1 MRIRVGKNIFFKLT
15 VNRLNDEPEDFTDAR
30 NVRLTINR
38 KYSSYQ
44 VSPPLTIH
52 DNIIE
57 FEFVGGGNATS
68 GQYEIH
74 LYYEKLNEAS
84 VTGIDKFYLDFCN
97 AFILVDLTCKEDAG
111 FESESPSINLRGVI
125 ERNRDGKDGVTP
137 RIDPETKHWMIGIED
152 TGIVAEGKDG
162 LTPFIGEN
170 GNWWIGDVDT
180 GKPSRGKAFE
190 YSDFTEEQIEELQEP
205 ARAMIEALD
214 TLDKAVTA
222 NEKLRIENEV
232 TRVSSENDREESEN
246 LRREAENT
254 RASNEETR
262 ETAETGRASAE
273 DNRVKAEQSRVEA
286 ENNRVKAENTR
297 VEKENERQTAEN
309 TRDTNEQS
317 RKEAETNRV
326 TAEEGRVTEFNRL
339 KSESETATL
348 NATTQANYAKEQGD
362 NVAGT
367 VNEIRT
373 AHSSLLTRVNDYM
386 YDMSGLLGKLAY
398 RDGVG
403 TDEKNIQGDGYFNL
417 NGILVQASGS
427 GFVYQKSE
435 VDPSKIYHI
444 KQSNGIYSS
453 VSILVLFDENDEII
467 QIIPYDYPT
476 VYFDK
481 YFIFKGVK
489 SIGVSFI
496 KSQID
501 NPKFVRFESFDI
513 QDLTTVLNTQQGNR
527 ALYVAAGAVYNQN
540 TGFYELNGLTDITE
554 EQMKVI
560 YVQTH
565 VMDKLQSFRGV
576 FAGTKFRTNLGFNR
590 STMQTNSRQ
599 FQFYDSFRENR
610 SLEVLRISY
619 KDIDAS
625 RSVIVEHLG
634 YAFYFCVKLRKI
646 IGIIR
651 LDKSSGVTSAFDQ
664 CLELQDVKLYG
675 LLTNISFAYS
685 PLISI
690 ESLQYLITNA
700 ANASPITVTVHADVY
715 AKIQDEGQV
724 DWHALI
730 ETAAAKQI
738 TFATA

>member
-1 MRIRVGKNIFFKLT
+1 MRIRVGKNIFFKIT

-30 NVRLTINR
+30 NVKLTINR

-68 GQYEIH
+68 GQYEVH

-84 VTGIDKFYLDFCN
+84 VTGVDKFYLDFCN

-111 FESESPSINLRGVI
+111 FESESPSINLKGII

-162 LTPFIGEN
+162 LTPSIGEN

-190 YSDFTEEQIEELQEP
+190 YSDFTEEQIKELQEP
-205 ARAMIEALD
+205 ARAMIDALD

-222 NEKLRIENEV
+222 NEQQRINNEN
-232 TRVSSENDREESEN
+232 TRVSSENARKESEN

-254 RASNEETR
+254 RASNEEAR

-273 DNRVKAEQSRVEA
+273 DNRVKAEQSRVET
-286 ENNRVKAENTR
+286 ENNRVTAENTR

-326 TAEEGRVTEFNRL
+326 KAEEGRVTEFNRL

-348 NATTQANYAKEQGD
+348 NATEQADYAKQQGD
-362 NVAGT
+362 NVEGT
-367 VNEIRT
+367 VNEIKT
-373 AHSSLLTRVNDYM
+373 AQDELT
-386 YDMSGLLGKLAY
+386 
-398 RDGVG
+398 
-403 TDEKNIQGDGYFNL
+403 T
-417 NGILVQASGS
+417 
-427 GFVYQKSE
+427 
-435 VDPSKIYHI
+435 
-444 KQSNGIYSS
+444 
-453 VSILVLFDENDEII
+453 SIN
-467 QIIPYDYPT
+467 
-476 VYFDK
+476 
-481 YFIFKGVK
+481 
-489 SIGVSFI
+489 
-496 KSQID
+496 
-501 NPKFVRFESFDI
+501 N
-513 QDLTTVLNTQQGNR
+513 LTTVLNTQQGNR

-560 YVQTH
+560 YVQTNH
-565 VMDKLQSFRGV
+565 MDYIENMNDV
-576 FAGTKFRTNLGFNR
+576 FSGLNFRTNLGFKHVR
-590 STMQTNSRQ
+590 RTNKRI
-599 FQFYDSFRENR
+599 FNLKNAFRENAN
-610 SLEVLRISY
+610 LEVL
-619 KDIDAS
+619 K
-625 RSVIVEHLG
+625 LG
-634 YAFYFCVKLRKI
+634 DSTNDNWVMKCSDMQDFVTYCSNLKEI
-646 IGIIR
+646 IGYIECLVAVNFLHTPLLEEIR
-651 LDKSSGVTSAFDQ
+651 FKNIVRNFGIKDSA
-664 CLELQDVKLYG
+664 
-675 LLTNISFAYS
+675 
-685 PLISI
+685 LISL

-700 ANASPITVTVHADVY
+700 ANTSPITVLVHADVY
-715 AKIQDEGQV
+715 AKIQDETNAE
-724 DWHALI
+724 WHALI

>member
-1 MRIRVGKNIFFKLT
+1 MRIRVGKNIFFKIT

-111 FESESPSINLRGVI
+111 FESESPSINLKGII

-162 LTPFIGEN
+162 LTPSIGEN

-190 YSDFTEEQIEELQEP
+190 YSDFTPEEIKELQKP
-205 ARAMIEALD
+205 ASDMINALD

-222 NEKLRIENEV
+222 NEQQRINNEN
-232 TRVSSENDREESEN
+232 TRVSSENARKESEI
-246 LRREAENT
+246 LRKSAEDT
-254 RASNEETR
+254 RASNEEAR

-273 DNRVKAEQSRVEA
+273 DNRVKAEQSRVET

-309 TRDTNEQS
+309 TRDMNEQS

-326 TAEEGRVTEFNRL
+326 KAEEGRVTEFNRL

-367 VNEIRT
+367 VEEIKT
-373 AHSSLLTRVNDYM
+373 AQSGLLARVNDYM
-386 YDMSGLLGKLAY
+386 YDMSGLLGKLAV
-398 RDGVG
+398 RDGAG
-403 TDEKNIQGDGYFNL
+403 TDLKNLLQGHVFNI
-417 NGILVQASGS
+417 NGELVGNQ
-427 GFVYQKSE
+427 GFYQYINIE
-435 VDPSKIYHI
+435 DTKIYYL
-444 KQSNGIYSS
+444 KLLDSCLANYE
-453 VSILVLFDENDEII
+453 LCLFDHNDKLIKSI
-467 QIIPYDYPT
+467 GDPT
-476 VYFDK
+476 NG
-481 YFIFKGVK
+481 YFIFVGVAK
-489 SIGVSFI
+489 IGVCSGIESLANAMII
-496 KSQID
+496 K
-501 NPKFVRFESFDI
+501 SFDI

-527 ALYVAAGAVYNQN
+527 ALYVAAGAVYNEQ

-554 EQMKVI
+554 EQMREIYTVCGGNPVI
-560 YVQTH
+560 NNLIERYYA
-565 VMDKLQSFRGV
+565 SSI
-576 FAGTKFRTNLGFNR
+576 RTNIPFRVSIGTNNNPVRINSFLANCGRLEVFQTSLNNGTLTLG
-590 STMQTNSRQ
+590 SCTSL
-599 FQFYDSFRENR
+599 FYNCR
-610 SLEVLRISY
+610 SLIRVNGVIDVYNSDSYTQMFLGCMKLESINVRRI
-619 KDIDAS
+619 KRD
-625 RSVIVEHLG
+625 
-634 YAFYFCVKLRKI
+634 
-646 IGIIR
+646 
-651 LDKSSGVTSAFDQ
+651 
-664 CLELQDVKLYG
+664 
-675 LLTNISFAYS
+675 ISFSDS
-685 PLISI
+685 PLISL

-700 ANASPITVTVHADVY
+700 ANTSPITVTVHADVY

>member
-30 NVRLTINR
+30 NVKLTINR

-44 VSPPLTIH
+44 VSPPLTIR

-57 FEFVGGGNATS
+57 FEFIGGGNATS
-68 GQYEIH
+68 GQYEVH

-97 AFILVDLTCKEDAG
+97 AFILVDLTCKEDTG
-111 FESESPSINLRGVI
+111 FESESPSINLKGII

-137 RIDPETKHWMIGIED
+137 RIDTETKHWMIGIED

-190 YSDFTEEQIEELQEP
+190 YSDFTEEEIHELQEP
-205 ARAMIEALD
+205 AIAMIDALD

-222 NEKLRIENEV
+222 NEQQRIKNENA
-232 TRVSSENDREESEN
+232 RVSSENTRKESES

-254 RASNEETR
+254 RASNEEAR
-262 ETAETGRASAE
+262 KKAETGRASAE
-273 DNRVKAEQSRVEA
+273 DNRVKAEQSRVES
-286 ENNRVKAENTR
+286 ESNRVKAENTR

-339 KSESETATL
+339 KSESETATQ
-348 NATTQANYAKEQGD
+348 NATEQADYAKQQGD

-367 VNEIRT
+367 VNEIKT
-373 AHSSLLTRVNDYM
+373 AQ
-386 YDMSGLLGKLAY
+386 
-398 RDGVG
+398 
-403 TDEKNIQGDGYFNL
+403 DE
-417 NGILVQASGS
+417 
-427 GFVYQKSE
+427 
-435 VDPSKIYHI
+435 
-444 KQSNGIYSS
+444 
-453 VSILVLFDENDEII
+453 
-467 QIIPYDYPT
+467 
-476 VYFDK
+476 
-481 YFIFKGVK
+481 
-489 SIGVSFI
+489 
-496 KSQID
+496 
-501 NPKFVRFESFDI
+501 
-513 QDLTTVLNTQQGNR
+513 LTTSINNLTTILNTQQGNR

-554 EQMKVI
+554 EQMREI
-560 YVQTH
+560 YVQTNP
-565 VMDKLQSFRGV
+565 
-576 FAGTKFRTNLGFNR
+576 TKRVADLCSVLNASSIRTNFPFLNR
-590 STMQTNSRQ
+590 GGYKNIDCYAAFANCTNLEVVAFGARDGDNFFPSRIHYA
-599 FQFYDSFRENR
+599 FINCIKLREIKSILNVT
-610 SLEVLRISY
+610 SLESY
-619 KDIDAS
+619 NNKFLNTFSACRALEKILILNLKD
-625 RSVIVEHLG
+625 
-634 YAFYFCVKLRKI
+634 
-646 IGIIR
+646 
-651 LDKSSGVTSAFDQ
+651 
-664 CLELQDVKLYG
+664 
-675 LLTNISFAYS
+675 NISFSNS
-685 PLISI
+685 PLLSL

-700 ANASPITVTVHADVY
+700 ANTSPITVTVHADVY
-715 AKIQDEGQV
+715 DKIQDEGQV

>member
-1 MRIRVGKNIFFKLT
+1 MRIRVGKNIFFKIT

-97 AFILVDLTCKEDAG
+97 AFILVDLTCKEDTG
-111 FESESPSINLRGVI
+111 FESESPSINLKGII

-162 LTPFIGEN
+162 LTPSIGEN

-190 YSDFTEEQIEELQEP
+190 YSDFTPEEIKELQKP
-205 ARAMIEALD
+205 ASDMINALD

-222 NEKLRIENEV
+222 NEQQRINNEN
-232 TRVSSENDREESEN
+232 TRVSSENTRKESES
-246 LRREAENT
+246 LRKSAEDT
-254 RASNEETR
+254 RASNEEAR
-262 ETAETGRASAE
+262 KKAETSRVSAE
-273 DNRVKAEQSRVEA
+273 DNRVEAEQSRVEA
-286 ENNRVKAENTR
+286 ESNRVKAETLR
-297 VEKENERQTAEN
+297 VEKENNRQKAES

-326 TAEEGRVTEFNRL
+326 KAEEGRVTEFNRL
-339 KSESETATL
+339 KSESETATQ
-348 NATTQANYAKEQGD
+348 NATEQANYAKEQGD

-367 VNEIRT
+367 VNEIK
-373 AHSSLLTRVNDYM
+373 AAQSGLLVRVNDYM
-386 YDMSGLLGKLAY
+386 YDVSGLLGKLAY
-398 RDGVG
+398 RDGGGV
-403 TDEKNIQGDGYFNL
+403 DEKNMTLGKFFNSNGVLVDDSTGKLSYQYVNIDKSKCYKIKISNQGVGIYTLCLFDKNNNLLKSILSSVDGYFIFT
-417 NGILVQASGS
+417 GV
-427 GFVYQKSE
+427 
-435 VDPSKIYHI
+435 SKI
-444 KQSNGIYSS
+444 GISGINNQNLI
-453 VSILVLFDENDEII
+453 V
-467 QIIPYDYPT
+467 Q
-476 VYFDK
+476 
-481 YFIFKGVK
+481 
-489 SIGVSFI
+489 
-496 KSQID
+496 
-501 NPKFVRFESFDI
+501 SFDI
-513 QDLTTVLNTQQGNR
+513 QDLTTILNTQQGNR

-540 TGFYELNGLTDITE
+540 TGFSELNGLTDITE
-554 EQMKVI
+554 EEMKTI
-560 YVQTH
+560 YLQTH

-619 KDIDAS
+619 KDIDVL

-700 ANASPITVTVHADVY
+700 ANTSPITVTVHADVY

>member
-1 MRIRVGKNIFFKLT
+1 MRIRVGKNIFFKIT

-68 GQYEIH
+68 GQYEVH

-84 VTGIDKFYLDFCN
+84 VTGVDKFYLDFCN

-111 FESESPSINLRGVI
+111 FESESPSINLKGII

-162 LTPFIGEN
+162 LTPSIGEN

-190 YSDFTEEQIEELQEP
+190 YSDFTEEEIHELQEP

-222 NEKLRIENEV
+222 NEKLRIENE
-232 TRVSSENDREESEN
+232 TARVSSENSRKESEN

-254 RASNEETR
+254 RASNEEAR

-273 DNRVKAEQSRVEA
+273 DNRVKAEQSRVET
-286 ENNRVKAENTR
+286 ENNRVTAENTR

-326 TAEEGRVTEFNRL
+326 KAEEGRVTEFNRL

-348 NATTQANYAKEQGD
+348 NATAQADYAKEQGD

-367 VNEIRT
+367 VNEIKT
-373 AHSSLLTRVNDYM
+373 AQDELT
-386 YDMSGLLGKLAY
+386 
-398 RDGVG
+398 
-403 TDEKNIQGDGYFNL
+403 I
-417 NGILVQASGS
+417 
-427 GFVYQKSE
+427 
-435 VDPSKIYHI
+435 
-444 KQSNGIYSS
+444 
-453 VSILVLFDENDEII
+453 SIN
-467 QIIPYDYPT
+467 
-476 VYFDK
+476 
-481 YFIFKGVK
+481 
-489 SIGVSFI
+489 
-496 KSQID
+496 
-501 NPKFVRFESFDI
+501 N
-513 QDLTTVLNTQQGNR
+513 LTTVLNTQQGIR
-527 ALYVAAGAVYNQN
+527 ALYVAAGAVYNEK

-565 VMDKLQSFRGV
+565 HVTRQTDLSGAFASANNIRTNYPFKIDGGYKQVLCHAT
-576 FAGTKFRTNLGFNR
+576 FAGCTNIEVVAFTKSTNNVFY
-590 STMQTNSRQ
+590 SSRVNYL
-599 FQFYDSFRENR
+599 FQHCRK
-610 SLEVLRISY
+610 LKEV
-619 KDIDAS
+619 
-625 RSVIVEHLG
+625 
-634 YAFYFCVKLRKI
+634 

-651 LDKSSGVTSAFDQ
+651 MDYASSSEKYNNMFYQCFALVSVSLRGVKYDIRFSD
-664 CLELQDVKLYG
+664 
-675 LLTNISFAYS
+675 S
-685 PLISI
+685 PLISL
-690 ESLQYLITNA
+690 ESLQFMITNA
-700 ANASPITVTVHADVY
+700 ANTSPITVTVHADVY
-715 AKIQDEGQV
+715 AKIQDESQA

-730 ETAAAKQI
+730 EAATAKQI

>member
-84 VTGIDKFYLDFCN
+84 VTGIDKFYLDLCN
-97 AFILVDLTCKEDAG
+97 AFILVDLTCKEDTG
-111 FESESPSINLRGVI
+111 FESESPSINLKGII

-162 LTPFIGEN
+162 LTPSIGEN

-190 YSDFTEEQIEELQEP
+190 YSDFTEEEIHELQEP
-205 ARAMIEALD
+205 ARAMIDALD

-222 NEKLRIENEV
+222 NEQQRINNEN
-232 TRVSSENDREESEN
+232 TRVSSENTRKESES
-246 LRREAENT
+246 LRKSAEDT
-254 RASNEETR
+254 RASNEEAR

-273 DNRVKAEQSRVEA
+273 DNRVKAEQSRVET
-286 ENNRVKAENTR
+286 ENNRVTAETLR

-339 KSESETATL
+339 KSESETATQ
-348 NATTQANYAKEQGD
+348 NATEQADYAKQQGD

-367 VNEIRT
+367 VNEIKT
-373 AHSSLLTRVNDYM
+373 AQ
-386 YDMSGLLGKLAY
+386 
-398 RDGVG
+398 
-403 TDEKNIQGDGYFNL
+403 DE
-417 NGILVQASGS
+417 
-427 GFVYQKSE
+427 
-435 VDPSKIYHI
+435 
-444 KQSNGIYSS
+444 
-453 VSILVLFDENDEII
+453 
-467 QIIPYDYPT
+467 
-476 VYFDK
+476 
-481 YFIFKGVK
+481 
-489 SIGVSFI
+489 
-496 KSQID
+496 
-501 NPKFVRFESFDI
+501 
-513 QDLTTVLNTQQGNR
+513 LTTSINNLTTILNTQQGNR
-527 ALYVAAGAVYNQN
+527 ALYVAAGAVYNEK

-554 EQMKVI
+554 EQMRAI
-560 YVQTH
+560 YNNIGISRQNDCVNSYRGAIIRTNIPWASA
-565 VMDKLQSFRGV
+565 MGGFIDSFDTRAICVDNSFIEV
-576 FAGTKFRTNLGFNR
+576 FAFRFK
-590 STMQTNSRQ
+590 
-599 FQFYDSFRENR
+599 DS
-610 SLEVLRISY
+610 EVVYPTGLQ
-619 KDIDAS
+619 
-625 RSVIVEHLG
+625 
-634 YAFYFCVKLRKI
+634 YAFRNMVKLKKI
-646 IGIIR
+646 IGIINCINIKNSNSR
-651 LDKSSGVTSAFDQ
+651 LSFTDTFSNCPILENVLISSLPLD
-664 CLELQDVKLYG
+664 
-675 LLTNISFAYS
+675 ISFKDS
-685 PLISI
+685 PLLSL
-690 ESLQYLITNA
+690 ESLRYLINNA
-700 ANASPITVTVHADVY
+700 ANTSPITVTVHADVY
-715 AKIQDEGQV
+715 DKIQDEGQV

-730 ETAAAKQI
+730 YTAAAKQI

>member
-30 NVRLTINR
+30 NVKLTINR

-44 VSPPLTIH
+44 VSPPLTIR

-57 FEFVGGGNATS
+57 FEFIGGGNATS
-68 GQYEIH
+68 GQYEVH

-97 AFILVDLTCKEDAG
+97 AFILVDLTCKEDTG
-111 FESESPSINLRGVI
+111 FESESPSINLKGII

-137 RIDPETKHWMIGIED
+137 SIDPETKRWMIGIED

-162 LTPFIGEN
+162 LTPSIGEN

-190 YSDFTEEQIEELQEP
+190 YSDFTPEEIKELQKP
-205 ARAMIEALD
+205 ASDMINALD

-222 NEKLRIENEV
+222 NEKLRIDNEV

-254 RASNEETR
+254 RASNEEAR

-339 KSESETATL
+339 KSESETATS
-348 NATTQANYAKEQGD
+348 NATEQANYAKQQGD

-367 VNEIRT
+367 VEEIKT
-373 AHSSLLTRVNDYM
+373 AQEGLVTSVN
-386 YDMSGLLGKLAY
+386 
-398 RDGVG
+398 
-403 TDEKNIQGDGYFNL
+403 
-417 NGILVQASGS
+417 
-427 GFVYQKSE
+427 
-435 VDPSKIYHI
+435 
-444 KQSNGIYSS
+444 
-453 VSILVLFDENDEII
+453 
-467 QIIPYDYPT
+467 
-476 VYFDK
+476 
-481 YFIFKGVK
+481 
-489 SIGVSFI
+489 
-496 KSQID
+496 
-501 NPKFVRFESFDI
+501 
-513 QDLTTVLNTQQGNR
+513 DLTTVLNTQQGNR
-527 ALYVAAGAVYNQN
+527 ALYVAAGAKYNEK

-554 EQMKVI
+554 EQMRDI
-560 YVQTH
+560 YLCTADL
-565 VMDKLQSFRGV
+565 DKRNDWQGGIV
-576 FAGTKFRTNLGFNR
+576 NKTFRTNLGFRTNTVYNYLNR
-590 STMQTNSRQ
+590 TFNL
-599 FQFYDSFRENR
+599 FNALRENMN
-610 SLEVLRISY
+610 LEVLHVGPETYTPLKTYPFIISQLGDCFYQTSVKKIEGFIRFDLQNVNLTRLPLIEHIRIVQL
-619 KDIDAS
+619 KTNINFGAS
-625 RSVIVEHLG
+625 PNIT
-634 YAFYFCVKLRKI
+634 
-646 IGIIR
+646 
-651 LDKSSGVTSAFDQ
+651 LDSLQFLIQEATNTSA
-664 CLELQDVKLYG
+664 
-675 LLTNISFAYS
+675 
-685 PLISI
+685 
-690 ESLQYLITNA
+690 
-700 ANASPITVTVHADVY
+700 ITVTVHADVY
-715 AKIQDEGQV
+715 AKIQDETQTE
-724 DWHALI
+724 WHALI
-730 ETAAAKQI
+730 ASAQEKNI

>member
-68 GQYEIH
+68 GQYEVH

-97 AFILVDLTCKEDAG
+97 AFILVDLTCKEDTG
-111 FESESPSINLRGVI
+111 FESESPSINLKGII

-162 LTPFIGEN
+162 LTPSIGEN

-190 YSDFTEEQIEELQEP
+190 YSDFTEEEIHELQEP
-205 ARAMIEALD
+205 ARAMIDALD

-222 NEKLRIENEV
+222 NEQQRIDNEN
-232 TRVSSENDREESEN
+232 TRVSSENTRKESEN

-254 RASNEETR
+254 RASNEEAR

-273 DNRVKAEQSRVEA
+273 DNRVKAEQSRVET
-286 ENNRVKAENTR
+286 ENNRVK
-297 VEKENERQTAEN
+297 AEN

-326 TAEEGRVTEFNRL
+326 KAEEGRVTEFNRL

-367 VNEIRT
+367 VNEIKT

-398 RDGVG
+398 KGMFHSLLDQFTLEGYYDVNGELREGGEAISTPKMDIIDGAVYHLELLATYSYIYPLNLYDNNG
-403 TDEKNIQGDGYFNL
+403 KLLYNSINTQRQVEKDYIFAGASKISL
-417 NGILVQASGS
+417 TIRKSQASISTVG
-427 GFVYQKSE
+427 YYDLQ
-435 VDPSKIYHI
+435 DT
-444 KQSNGIYSS
+444 
-453 VSILVLFDENDEII
+453 SIE
-467 QIIPYDYPT
+467 
-476 VYFDK
+476 
-481 YFIFKGVK
+481 
-489 SIGVSFI
+489 
-496 KSQID
+496 
-501 NPKFVRFESFDI
+501 
-513 QDLTTVLNTQQGNR
+513 GNR
-527 ALYVAAGAVYNQN
+527 ALYVAAGAVYNRN

-554 EQMKVI
+554 EQMREI
-560 YVQTH
+560 YVQTNPTKR
-565 VMDKLQSFRGV
+565 VTDLCSV
-576 FAGTKFRTNLGFNR
+576 FASSSIRTNLPFLNRGGFKPIDCYAAFINC
-590 STMQTNSRQ
+590 SN
-599 FQFYDSFRENR
+599 
-610 SLEVLRISY
+610 LEVVALGVEDGVIFYPTRIPY
-619 KDIDAS
+619 MFHNCI
-625 RSVIVEHLG
+625 
-634 YAFYFCVKLRKI
+634 KLRTV
-646 IGIIR
+646 IGV
-651 LDKSSGVTSAFDQ
+651 LDCGNTNQANDKAFAN
-664 CLELQDVKLYG
+664 CRAFENIKLNKLKYS
-675 LLTNISFAYS
+675 ISFGNS
-685 PLISI
+685 PSLSL

-700 ANASPITVTVHADVY
+700 ANTSPITVTVHADVY

>member
-68 GQYEIH
+68 GQYEVH

-97 AFILVDLTCKEDAG
+97 AFILVDLTCKEDTG
-111 FESESPSINLRGVI
+111 FESESPSINLKGII

-162 LTPFIGEN
+162 LTPSIGEN

-190 YSDFTEEQIEELQEP
+190 YSDFTEEQIKELQEP
-205 ARAMIEALD
+205 ARAMIDALD

-222 NEKLRIENEV
+222 NEQQRINNEN
-232 TRVSSENDREESEN
+232 TRVSSENARKESEN

-254 RASNEETR
+254 RASNEEAR

-273 DNRVKAEQSRVEA
+273 DNRVKAEQSRVET
-286 ENNRVKAENTR
+286 ENNRVTAENTR

-326 TAEEGRVTEFNRL
+326 KAEQGRVSEFNRL

-348 NATTQANYAKEQGD
+348 NATEQANYAKEQGD

-367 VNEIRT
+367 VNEIKT
-373 AHSSLLTRVNDYM
+373 AQDELT
-386 YDMSGLLGKLAY
+386 
-398 RDGVG
+398 
-403 TDEKNIQGDGYFNL
+403 T
-417 NGILVQASGS
+417 
-427 GFVYQKSE
+427 
-435 VDPSKIYHI
+435 
-444 KQSNGIYSS
+444 
-453 VSILVLFDENDEII
+453 SIN
-467 QIIPYDYPT
+467 
-476 VYFDK
+476 
-481 YFIFKGVK
+481 
-489 SIGVSFI
+489 
-496 KSQID
+496 
-501 NPKFVRFESFDI
+501 N
-513 QDLTTVLNTQQGNR
+513 LTTVLNTQQGNR
-527 ALYVAAGAVYNQN
+527 ALYEAAGAVYNQN

-554 EQMKVI
+554 EQMREI
-560 YVQTH
+560 YVQTNPTKR
-565 VMDKLQSFRGV
+565 VTDLCSV
-576 FAGTKFRTNLGFNR
+576 FASSSIRTNLPFLNRGGFKPIDCYAAFINCSNLEVVALGVEDGVIFYPTR
-590 STMQTNSRQ
+590 IPYMFHNCIKLRTVIGVLDCGNTNQTNDKAFANCRA
-599 FQFYDSFRENR
+599 FEN
-610 SLEVLRISY
+610 I
-619 KDIDAS
+619 
-625 RSVIVEHLG
+625 
-634 YAFYFCVKLRKI
+634 KLN
-646 IGIIR
+646 
-651 LDKSSGVTSAFDQ
+651 
-664 CLELQDVKLYG
+664 KLKYS
-675 LLTNISFAYS
+675 ISFGNS
-685 PLISI
+685 PLLSL

-700 ANASPITVTVHADVY
+700 ANTSAITVTVHADVY
-715 AKIQDEGQV
+715 AKIQDETNV
-724 DWHALI
+724 EWHALI

>member
-1 MRIRVGKNIFFKLT
+1 MRIRVGKNIFFKIT

-68 GQYEIH
+68 GQYEVH

-97 AFILVDLTCKEDAG
+97 AFILVDLTCKEDTG
-111 FESESPSINLRGVI
+111 FESESPSINLKGII

-162 LTPFIGEN
+162 LTPSIGEN

-190 YSDFTEEQIEELQEP
+190 YSDFTPEEIKELQKP
-205 ARAMIEALD
+205 ASDMINALD

-222 NEKLRIENEV
+222 NEQQRINNEN
-232 TRVSSENDREESEN
+232 TRVSSENTRKESES
-246 LRREAENT
+246 LRKSAEDT
-254 RASNEETR
+254 RVSNEEAR
-262 ETAETGRASAE
+262 KKAETSRVSAE
-273 DNRVKAEQSRVEA
+273 DNRVEAEQSRVEA
-286 ENNRVKAENTR
+286 ESNRVKAES
-297 VEKENERQTAEN
+297 

-367 VNEIRT
+367 VEEIKT
-373 AHSSLLTRVNDYM
+373 AQEGLVTSVN
-386 YDMSGLLGKLAY
+386 
-398 RDGVG
+398 
-403 TDEKNIQGDGYFNL
+403 
-417 NGILVQASGS
+417 
-427 GFVYQKSE
+427 
-435 VDPSKIYHI
+435 
-444 KQSNGIYSS
+444 
-453 VSILVLFDENDEII
+453 
-467 QIIPYDYPT
+467 
-476 VYFDK
+476 
-481 YFIFKGVK
+481 
-489 SIGVSFI
+489 
-496 KSQID
+496 
-501 NPKFVRFESFDI
+501 
-513 QDLTTVLNTQQGNR
+513 DLTTVLNTQQGNR
-527 ALYVAAGAVYNQN
+527 ALYIAAGAVYNQN

-554 EQMKVI
+554 EEMKVI
-560 YVQTH
+560 YVQTNG
-565 VMDKLQSFRGV
+565 MDRLQSFIGS
-576 FAGTKFRTNLGFNR
+576 FAGGVFRTNLGFNR
-590 STMQTNSRQ
+590 TRTQTNNRMAN
-599 FQFYDSFRENR
+599 FYDSFRENKY
-610 SLEVLRISY
+610 LEVLRVSY
-619 KDIDAS
+619 NDTDIL
-625 RSVIVEHLG
+625 RSLIVENFSF
-634 YAFYFCVKLRKI
+634 AFYLCVKLRKI
-646 IGIIR
+646 IGVLR
-651 LDKSSGVTSAFDQ
+651 LNKLSNITSAFDQ
-664 CLELQDVKLYG
+664 CSELQDVKLYG
-675 LLTNISFAYS
+675 LSANISFSDS
-685 PLISI
+685 PLISL
-690 ESLQYLITNA
+690 ESLQFMITNA
-700 ANASPITVTVHADVY
+700 ANTSLITVTVHADVY
-715 AKIQDEGQV
+715 AKIQDESQV

>member
-97 AFILVDLTCKEDAG
+97 AFILVDLTCKEDTG
-111 FESESPSINLRGVI
+111 FESESPSINLKGII

-137 RIDPETKHWMIGIED
+137 RIDSETKHWMIGIED

-162 LTPFIGEN
+162 LTPSIGEN

-190 YSDFTEEQIEELQEP
+190 YSDFTEEEIHELQEP
-205 ARAMIEALD
+205 ARAMIDALD

-254 RASNEETR
+254 RVSNEEAR
-262 ETAETGRASAE
+262 KKAETGRASAE
-273 DNRVKAEQSRVEA
+273 DNRVKAEQSRVET
-286 ENNRVKAENTR
+286 ENNRVTAENTR
-297 VEKENERQTAEN
+297 VEKENDRQKAES

-339 KSESETATL
+339 KSESETATS
-348 NATTQANYAKEQGD
+348 NATTQADYAKQQGD

-367 VNEIRT
+367 VNEIKT
-373 AHSSLLTRVNDYM
+373 AQDELT
-386 YDMSGLLGKLAY
+386 
-398 RDGVG
+398 
-403 TDEKNIQGDGYFNL
+403 T
-417 NGILVQASGS
+417 
-427 GFVYQKSE
+427 
-435 VDPSKIYHI
+435 
-444 KQSNGIYSS
+444 
-453 VSILVLFDENDEII
+453 SIN
-467 QIIPYDYPT
+467 
-476 VYFDK
+476 
-481 YFIFKGVK
+481 
-489 SIGVSFI
+489 
-496 KSQID
+496 
-501 NPKFVRFESFDI
+501 N
-513 QDLTTVLNTQQGNR
+513 LTTVLNTQQGNR
-527 ALYVAAGAVYNQN
+527 ALYVAAGAKYNEQ

-554 EQMKVI
+554 EEMKVI
-560 YVQTH
+560 YVQTNH
-565 VMDKLQSFRGV
+565 MDYIENMNDV
-576 FAGTKFRTNLGFNR
+576 FSGLNFRTNLGFKHIRRVNNR
-590 STMQTNSRQ
+590 TFNLKNA
-599 FQFYDSFRENR
+599 FRENLN
-610 SLEVLRISY
+610 LEVL
-619 KDIDAS
+619 K
-625 RSVIVEHLG
+625 LG
-634 YAFYFCVKLRKI
+634 NSTNDTWVMKCSDMQDFVTYCSNLKEI
-646 IGIIR
+646 IGYIECPVVVNFLRTPLLKEIR
-651 LDKSSGVTSAFDQ
+651 FK
-664 CLELQDVKLYG
+664 
-675 LLTNISFAYS
+675 NIVRNFGIKDS
-685 PLISI
+685 PLISL

-700 ANASPITVTVHADVY
+700 ANTSPITVTVHADVY

>member
-97 AFILVDLTCKEDAG
+97 AFILVDLTCKEDTG
-111 FESESPSINLRGVI
+111 FESESPSINLKGVI

-137 RIDPETKHWMIGIED
+137 RIDPETKRWMIGIED

-162 LTPFIGEN
+162 LTPSIGEN

-190 YSDFTEEQIEELQEP
+190 YSDFTEEQIHELQEP
-205 ARAMIEALD
+205 ARDMLEVLD

-222 NEKLRIENEV
+222 NEQQRITNEV
-232 TRVSSENDREESEN
+232 TRGSNEDAREEAEN
-246 LRREAENT
+246 LRRETENT
-254 RASNEETR
+254 RASNEEAR

-297 VEKENERQTAEN
+297 VEKENNRQ
-309 TRDTNEQS
+309 
-317 RKEAETNRV
+317 K
-326 TAEEGRVTEFNRL
+326 AEEGRVTEFNRL
-339 KSESETATL
+339 KSESETATQ
-348 NATTQANYAKEQGD
+348 NATEQANYAKEQGD

-367 VNEIRT
+367 VNEIKT
-373 AHSSLLTRVNDYM
+373 AQDELT
-386 YDMSGLLGKLAY
+386 
-398 RDGVG
+398 
-403 TDEKNIQGDGYFNL
+403 T
-417 NGILVQASGS
+417 
-427 GFVYQKSE
+427 
-435 VDPSKIYHI
+435 
-444 KQSNGIYSS
+444 
-453 VSILVLFDENDEII
+453 SIN
-467 QIIPYDYPT
+467 
-476 VYFDK
+476 
-481 YFIFKGVK
+481 
-489 SIGVSFI
+489 
-496 KSQID
+496 
-501 NPKFVRFESFDI
+501 N
-513 QDLTTVLNTQQGNR
+513 LTTVLNTQQGNR
-527 ALYVAAGAVYNQN
+527 ALYVAAGAVYNEK

-565 VMDKLQSFRGV
+565 HVTRQTSF
-576 FAGTKFRTNLGFNR
+576 AASLANTNSIRTNYPLKVVGGY
-590 STMQTNSRQ
+590 RQ
-599 FQFYDSFRENR
+599 INTHAMFSGCV
-610 SLEVLRISY
+610 SLEV
-619 KDIDAS
+619 AA
-625 RSVIVEHLG
+625 LG
-634 YAFYFCVKLRKI
+634 INVNKI
-646 IGIIR
+646 IYPSGTSYLFQNCKKLKKVIGIMR
-651 LDKSSGVTSAFDQ
+651 MDYASPSEKYDNMFYQCFALVSVSLRGVKYDISFSNSPNISINSLQFLITSA
-664 CLELQDVKLYG
+664 
-675 LLTNISFAYS
+675 S
-685 PLISI
+685 
-690 ESLQYLITNA
+690 
-700 ANASPITVTVHADVY
+700 NASPITVTVHSDVY
-715 AKIQDEGQV
+715 AKIQDESNA

-730 ETAAAKQI
+730 EAATAKQI

>member
-68 GQYEIH
+68 GQYEVH

-97 AFILVDLTCKEDAG
+97 AFILVDLTCKEDTG

-190 YSDFTEEQIEELQEP
+190 YSDFTEEEIHELQEP
-205 ARAMIEALD
+205 ARAMIDALD
-214 TLDKAVTA
+214 TLDKAVKA
-222 NEKLRIENEV
+222 NEKLRIDNEV
-232 TRVSSENDREESEN
+232 TRVANEDAREDAEN

-254 RASNEETR
+254 RELNEETR
-262 ETAETGRASAE
+262 ETAETSRASAE
-273 DNRVKAEQSRVEA
+273 DNRVKAEQSRVET

-367 VNEIRT
+367 VNEIKT
-373 AHSSLLTRVNDYM
+373 AQSSLLTRVNDYM

-398 RDGVG
+398 KGMFHSLLDQFTLEGYYDVNGELREGGEAISTPKMDIIDGAVYHLELLATYSYIYPLNLYDNNG
-403 TDEKNIQGDGYFNL
+403 KLLYNSINPQRQVEKDYIFAGASKISL
-417 NGILVQASGS
+417 TIRKSQASISTVG
-427 GFVYQKSE
+427 YYDLQ
-435 VDPSKIYHI
+435 DT
-444 KQSNGIYSS
+444 
-453 VSILVLFDENDEII
+453 SIE
-467 QIIPYDYPT
+467 
-476 VYFDK
+476 
-481 YFIFKGVK
+481 
-489 SIGVSFI
+489 
-496 KSQID
+496 
-501 NPKFVRFESFDI
+501 
-513 QDLTTVLNTQQGNR
+513 GNR

-560 YVQTH
+560 YVQTNH
-565 VMDKLQSFRGV
+565 MDYIENMNDV
-576 FAGTKFRTNLGFNR
+576 FSGLNFRTNLGFKHVRRANN
-590 STMQTNSRQ
+590 QTFNLKNA
-599 FQFYDSFRENR
+599 FRENAN
-610 SLEVLRISY
+610 LEVLR
-619 KDIDAS
+619 
-625 RSVIVEHLG
+625 LG
-634 YAFYFCVKLRKI
+634 NSTNDNWVMKCSDMQDFVTYCSNLKEI
-646 IGIIR
+646 IGYIECPVAVNFLRTPLLEEIR
-651 LDKSSGVTSAFDQ
+651 FK
-664 CLELQDVKLYG
+664 
-675 LLTNISFAYS
+675 NIARSFGIKDS
-685 PLISI
+685 PLISL

-700 ANASPITVTVHADVY
+700 ANTSPITVTVHADVY
-715 AKIQDEGQV
+715 AKIQDETNAE
-724 DWHALI
+724 WHALI

>member
-1 MRIRVGKNIFFKLT
+1 MRIRVGKNIFFKIT

-30 NVRLTINR
+30 NVKLTINR

-68 GQYEIH
+68 GQYEVH

-97 AFILVDLTCKEDAG
+97 AFILVDLTCKEDTG
-111 FESESPSINLRGVI
+111 FESESPSINLKGII

-137 RIDPETKHWMIGIED
+137 RIDPETKRWMIGIED

-162 LTPFIGEN
+162 LTPSIGEN

-190 YSDFTEEQIEELQEP
+190 YSDFTEEQIKELQEP
-205 ARAMIEALD
+205 ARAMIDALD

-222 NEKLRIENEV
+222 NEQQRINNEN
-232 TRVSSENDREESEN
+232 TRVSSENARKESEI
-246 LRREAENT
+246 LRKSAEDT
-254 RASNEETR
+254 RASNEEAR

-286 ENNRVKAENTR
+286 ESSRVKAENTR

-309 TRDTNEQS
+309 TRDMNEQS

-326 TAEEGRVTEFNRL
+326 KAEEGRVTEFNRL
-339 KSESETATL
+339 KSESETATQ
-348 NATTQANYAKEQGD
+348 NATEQANYAKEQGD

-367 VNEIRT
+367 VNEIK
-373 AHSSLLTRVNDYM
+373 AAQSGLLVRVNDYM
-386 YDMSGLLGKLAY
+386 YDVSGLLGKLAV

-403 TDEKNIQGDGYFNL
+403 EDIKNLIDGKYFNIDGVL
-417 NGILVQASGS
+417 TDSTA
-427 GFVYQKSE
+427 FKYQFID
-435 VDPSKIYHI
+435 VDPNSVYLFKTLTIISYVGALCLFDKDGNVI
-444 KQSNGIYSS
+444 K
-453 VSILVLFDENDEII
+453 VSINDGRRDE
-467 QIIPYDYPT
+467 
-476 VYFDK
+476 DK
-481 YFIFKGVK
+481 YFFFVGVAKIGISILASQANDCKIFK
-489 SIGVSFI
+489 
-496 KSQID
+496 
-501 NPKFVRFESFDI
+501 FDI

-554 EQMKVI
+554 EQMREIYTVCGGNPVI
-560 YVQTH
+560 NNLIERYYA
-565 VMDKLQSFRGV
+565 SII
-576 FAGTKFRTNLGFNR
+576 RTNIPFRVSIGTNNNPVLITSLLANCNRLEVFQTTLNNGILTLG
-590 STMQTNSRQ
+590 SCTSL
-599 FQFYDSFRENR
+599 FYNCR
-610 SLEVLRISY
+610 SLIRVNGAIDVYNSDSY
-619 KDIDAS
+619 TQMFFGCMKLE
-625 RSVIVEHLG
+625 SVNV
-634 YAFYFCVKLRKI
+634 RKI
-646 IGIIR
+646 KR
-651 LDKSSGVTSAFDQ
+651 D
-664 CLELQDVKLYG
+664 
-675 LLTNISFAYS
+675 ISFSDS
-685 PLISI
+685 PLISL

-700 ANASPITVTVHADVY
+700 ANTSPITVTVHADVY